1 MFDSVC
7 CSKMNQDSLAQ
18 VSSAALFVLKDLLK
32 TESVSVESATI
43 EAQHLSSS
51 QEMPMHIRSRTISR
65 QDELFHPPT
74 ELPRVPAEI
83 HRRMVRLLARMLN
96 EHLSK
101 RSLCSSGQPEAGD
114 E

>member
-51 QEMPMHIRSRTISR
+51 SGDADAHTITIHIPSRR
-65 QDELFHPPT
+65 AVPPPDRT
-74 ELPRVPAEI
+74 AAGASGNTSENGPPVGPDAERASI
-83 HRRMVRLLARMLN
+83 
-96 EHLSK
+96 
-101 RSLCSSGQPEAGD
+101 EAVSVQQRTTGGGR
-114 E
+114 